1 MFINSGT
8 YTKSSFPKN
17 QKENK
22 RTNKKISL
30 NKSLN
35 NLDEVNKT
43 DYEEN
48 QLTEKL
54 LLKLLLQKISSHTSK
69 QATFANINQSLKN
82 FNEIDSKK
90 SNASNRNQTNESLNG
105 FKKLNNAYSNEQ
117 TQRCDEKFSDGHENV
132 INHIN
137 TEKSIAKQKK
147 INVIDY

>member
-22 RTNKKISL
+22 RTSKKISL

-35 NLDEVNKT
+35 NLDEVNKK

-54 LLKLLLQKISSHTSK
+54 LLKLLIQKISSHATK
-69 QATFANINQSLKN
+69 QATFANINQSL
-82 FNEIDSKK
+82 EIDSKK
-90 SNASNRNQTNESLNG
+90 SNASNRNQTNEYLDG
-105 FKKLNNAYSNEQ
+105 FKK
-117 TQRCDEKFSDGHENV
+117 
-132 INHIN
+132 
-137 TEKSIAKQKK
+137 
-147 INVIDY
+147 